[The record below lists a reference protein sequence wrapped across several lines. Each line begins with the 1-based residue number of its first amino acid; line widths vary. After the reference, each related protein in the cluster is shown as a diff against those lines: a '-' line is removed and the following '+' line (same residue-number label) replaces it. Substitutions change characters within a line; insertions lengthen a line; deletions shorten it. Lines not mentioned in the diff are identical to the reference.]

1 MSSASWRRR
10 STRVGDRLTLIELT
24 RPIHTRLTPGNQSE
38 FDSVWSPDSR
48 EVAFVSEGGLF
59 TRRVDQDGRTPLLA
73 SSSVSGAEDWTHDG
87 RFVIFVCGSGSIC
100 ALPLKGDRT
109 PVPLI
114 ESSSSVDEAR
124 VSRDGRWLAYSGNDT
139 GQWEVYVQP
148 FMRPGGRVRVST
160 NGGSQPRWRGDGREL
175 FYLALDGT
183 MMSVRTADP
192 ATPGAAQKLFQRR
205 LAVNP
210 VEDQYDVTADG
221 QRFLVIDPEGQPTT
235 RLTVLTNW
243 PAALKPR

>member
-1 MSSASWRRR
+1 MNRMSRGTADGWR
-10 STRVGDRLTLIELT
+10 T
-24 RPIHTRLTPGNQSE
+24 
-38 FDSVWSPDSR
+38 
-48 EVAFVSEGGLF
+48 A
-59 TRRVDQDGRTPLLA
+59 
-73 SSSVSGAEDWTHDG
+73 
-87 RFVIFVCGSGSIC
+87 
-100 ALPLKGDRT
+100 AL
-109 PVPLI
+109 
-114 ESSSSVDEAR
+114 E
-124 VSRDGRWLAYSGNDT
+124 T

-183 MMSVRTADP
+183 MMSLRTADP
-192 ATPGAAQKLFQRR
+192 ATPGVAQKLFQRR
-205 LAVNP
+205 LAVSA

-221 QRFLVIDPEGQPTT
+221 QRFLVIDPEGHPIT